1 MTGSQHWA
9 VSGGQWSGWEGEE
22 NHHLVLNLHLRESPR
37 GKQNRGGRGRG
48 RERQTDPES
57 SFAQSQ
63 VQLLDFF
70 RFVKSIN
77 SLFKIKLVWS
87 GFNLLLKKSQ

>member
-1 MTGSQHWA
+1 M
-9 VSGGQWSGWEGEE
+9 VRY
-22 NHHLVLNLHLRESPR
+22 LHLLESPR
-37 GKQNRGGRGRG
+37 GKQDGEGEGEGGRD
-48 RERQTDPES
+48 RQTDLGS
-57 SFAQSQ
+57 SFARHQ

-87 GFNLLLKKSQ
+87 GFNLQLKKSQ

>member
-9 VSGGQWSGWEGEE
+9 VRGRQRSGWKGDE
-22 NHHLVLNLHLRESPR
+22 NHHLVRYLHLRESPR
-37 GKQNRGGRGRG
+37 GKQNGGGEG
-48 RERQTDPES
+48 ETDRQTDLGS
-57 SFAQSQ
+57 SFARSQ

-87 GFNLLLKKSQ
+87 GFNLQLKKSQ